1 MEPDDVRLLAL
12 IQAGLP
18 LEEDPFAPAARALGT
33 TPEAVVERLRALNAA
48 GVVRRF
54 GARLD
59 QRRLGLVANA
69 VIAWRVP
76 PERADAVGAALAAR
90 SEVTHCYERRGVPGS
105 WEHTLFA
112 VVHAE
117 SREAVDRLAADLGR
131 MIGLDD
137 RVVLLSSA
145 EYMRRPAARLEVPP

>member
-12 IQAGLP
+12 LQDGLP
-18 LEEDPFAPAARALGT
+18 LDEDPFVPAARALGS
-33 TPEAVVERLRALNAA
+33 TPDAVVDRLRALGAA

-59 QRRLGLVANA
+59 QHRLGLEANA

-76 PERADAVGAALAAR
+76 PEQVGAAGAALAAR
-90 SEVTHCYERRGVPGS
+90 PEVTHCYERRGVPGC
-105 WEHTLFA
+105 WEYTLYT

-117 SREAVDRLAADLGR
+117 DRAAIDRIADDLARL
-131 MIGLDD
+131 IGLDE

-145 EYMRRPAARLEVPP
+145 QYLRRPAARLGGAL

>member
-12 IQAGLP
+12 LQAGLP

-33 TPEAVVERLRALNAA
+33 TPQAVVERLRVLGAA
-48 GVVRRF
+48 GVIRRF

-76 PERADAVGAALAAR
+76 PEQADAVGAALAAR
-90 SEVTHCYERRGVPGS
+90 SEVTHCYERRAVPGS
-105 WEHTLFA
+105 WEYTLFA

-117 SREAVDRLAADLGR
+117 NRDAVDRLAADLGR

-137 RVVLLSSA
+137 RIVLLSST
-145 EYMRRPAARLEVPP
+145 EYMRRPAARLEAPP

>member
-1 MEPDDVRLLAL
+1 MEPDDLRLLAL
-12 IQAGLP
+12 LQDGLP
-18 LEEDPFAPAARALGT
+18 LEEDPFAAAAAVLGS
-33 TPEAVVERLRALNAA
+33 TPDAVVDRLRALGA
-48 GVVRRF
+48 GGVIRRF

-59 QRRLGLVANA
+59 QHRLGLAANA

-76 PERADAVGAALAAR
+76 SERIGAVGAALASR
-90 SEVTHCYERRGVPGS
+90 PEVTHCYERSGVPGC

-117 SREAVDRLAADLGR
+117 DREAVDRIADGLSQAV
-131 MIGLDD
+131 GLDD

-145 EYMRRPAARLEVPP
+145 EYMRRPAARFEAAR

>member
-1 MEPDDVRLLAL
+1 MEPDDMRLLAQL
-12 IQAGLP
+12 QGGLP

-33 TPEAVVERLRALNAA
+33 TPEVVVERLRALGAA

-59 QRRLGLVANA
+59 QHRLGLNANA

-76 PERADAVGAALAAR
+76 PGGAGALGGALAAHP
-90 SEVTHCYERRGVPGS
+90 EVTHCYERRGVPGT

-117 SREAVDRLAADLGR
+117 DRAAVGRIADDLTR
-131 MIGLDD
+131 IIGLDD
-137 RVVLLSSA
+137 RIVLFSSA
-145 EYMRRPAARLEVPP
+145 EYMRRPAARLKVQP